1 MEVADNKLLDYL
13 DQILGERPALS
24 EAPGLSAKLPLF
36 LRSKY
41 QLFTMQLLGRKC
53 LIAIEAEDRKG
64 ESPAEYWNDAKA
76 LKLKLGEDVI
86 LVPHALPSYARN
98 RLARQGIPFIVPGT
112 QMFLP
117 FLLTDLRER
126 FRRPR
131 SPVGKGLT
139 PTAQLLVLFHLQ
151 RERLDYLPLQD
162 IAQRLGYSAMTI
174 TNVKDEL
181 ESAKV
186 CKVLR
191 QGRTLTLQFPEFKR
205 ALWNLAEPLMSSPV
219 KKAFWVVWKHPVYPA
234 LTAGLTALSK
244 RSMIEDDRW
253 PTFALFQATF
263 LSNLEKGLYR
273 SSPSPEEN
281 SVRLEAWTYNPLLLG
296 DQETVDRLSL
306 YLSLRDSPDERVQ
319 KQLEELIEGAAW

>member
-1 MEVADNKLLDYL
+1 MEVAGQKLLEYL
-13 DQILGERPALS
+13 DFVLGERPALR
-24 EAPGLSAKLPLF
+24 EAQDLSAKLPLF

-41 QLFTMQLLGRKC
+41 QLFTIQLLGGRC
-53 LIAIEAEDRKG
+53 LLAVEAEDRTE
-64 ESPAEYWNDAKA
+64 ESPAEYWTDAKA
-76 LKLKLGEDVI
+76 LKLKLGEEVI
-86 LVPHALPSYARN
+86 LVLHRLPSYARN

-131 SPVGKGLT
+131 APVGKGLT
-139 PTAQLLVLFHLQ
+139 PTAQLVVLFHLQ
-151 RERLDYLPLQD
+151 RERLDYLSLQE

-191 QGRTLTLQFPEFKR
+191 KGRTLTLLFPEFKR

-219 KKAFWVVWKHPVYPA
+219 KKAFWVNWKHPAYPA
-234 LTAGLTALSK
+234 LAAGLTALS
-244 RSMIEDDRW
+244 RLSIIEDDRW

-273 SSPSPEEN
+273 GSPSREET

-296 DQETVDRLSL
+296 DRETVDRLSL
-306 YLSLRDSPDERVQ
+306 YLSLRDSLDERVQ
-319 KQLEELIEGAAW
+319 KQLEELIEGATW